1 MMTANSFKL
10 VYAAQVKAHL
20 KVIDR
25 KYHSLIQREIENQL
39 RFEPDIETRN
49 RTPLTRAVEFE
60 ADWELRCGP
69 NNRFRVFYEVN
80 QTEREVY
87 VIAIGIKRGNKV
99 FIGGKEV
106 EL

>member
-1 MMTANSFKL
+1 MMAINPFKL
-10 VYAAQVKAHL
+10 IYAAQVKVHL

-25 KYHSLIQREIENQL
+25 KYHSLIRQEIENQL
-39 RFEPDIETRN
+39 RFEPDVETRN
-49 RTPLTRAVEFE
+49 RKPLTRVVEFG

-69 NNRFRVFYEVN
+69 NNRFRMFYKIN

-87 VIAIGIKRGNKV
+87 VIAIGIKRGNRV
-99 FIGGKEV
+99 FIGGEEV

>member
-1 MMTANSFKL
+1 MMAINSFKL

-20 KVIDR
+20 KAIDR
-25 KYHSLIQREIENQL
+25 KYHSPIRREIENQL
-39 RFEPDIETRN
+39 RFEPDVETRN
-49 RTPLTRAVEFE
+49 RKPLTRVVEFE

-69 NNRFRVFYEVN
+69 NNRFRVFYEVS

-87 VIAIGIKRGNKV
+87 VIAVGIKRGNRV
-99 FIGGKEV
+99 FIGGEEV

>member
-1 MMTANSFKL
+1 MMTVNSFEL
-10 VYAAQVKAHL
+10 VYATQVKAHL
-20 KVIDR
+20 KAIDR

-49 RTPLTRAVEFE
+49 RKPLTRAVEFE
-60 ADWELRCGP
+60 ADWELRCGS

-87 VIAIGIKRGNKV
+87 VIAVGIKRGNRV